1 MSRRR
6 KWLAVLVA
14 LVALAAACHP
24 GKTTGSNPPH
34 TNPDASVDPPPPPV
48 PEGRLPLRD
57 GWTLQSSAKLAAGG
71 AELSTPGFATTGW
84 VPTSVPSTVLAAL
97 VANGVYP
104 DPFAGD
110 NLRGIPR
117 EPFQSSWW
125 YRTEVELPADFAG
138 QTVFLDLEGVNYKA
152 NVWLNGQLVAG
163 ADQVI
168 GTFTRHEFDV
178 TALVRTSGANALAI
192 ETFMPDTAQDLALSW
207 LDWNNSP
214 PDRDMGLWQPV
225 YLARS
230 GQVAVRDTRV
240 SSRLDASYASAAL
253 TIKTDLHNTS
263 AASVH
268 ATVHARVDHG
278 AIDVVRE
285 VDLAGHET
293 RTITF
298 DPSTD
303 GALALAHPR
312 LWWPAQLGNPELY
325 DLDVSAEVGGKRS
338 DREGVRFG
346 VREVTF
352 DILSEGV
359 RVFEING
366 KRVLIRG
373 GGWSSD
379 MLLRPPAPAHLDAEM
394 RYVLDLGLN
403 TIRLEGKLEFD
414 EFYDRA
420 DELGILTMPGW
431 MCCDRWEHWDDWNA
445 TDHRVATASLDAQA
459 RRLRNHPSVITFLIG
474 SDNAPPPDVEQEYL
488 GAMKKNDW
496 PNPVMPS
503 ASGDTTPS
511 LGPSGVKMNGPYD
524 WIAPAYW
531 YQDTGR
537 GGAFGFNTETGPGPS
552 VPELESLRVMLTP
565 EALDTLWRN
574 PGARQW
580 HAGTEGTPF
589 DNLGLFA
596 QALTARHGPV
606 TSLED
611 FVAKA
616 QLMNYEGERAEYEA
630 YGRNKYATA
639 TGVIHWLLNNS
650 WPSLIWHLYGHDLQL
665 AGAYYGA
672 KKANEPLHIQY
683 SYDDQSIVVV
693 NHTPRAESGLQAA
706 VRVYGLD
713 AQVRF
718 SKDVSVDI
726 GEDAAKRIVTL
737 PAPGGS
743 DGVYFVDLTLA
754 RGAQLVSRN
763 FYWLSRK
770 EEIID
775 WAHSD
780 FFHTA
785 TAQFGDFTALATL
798 PAANLVAQASFDR
811 DERGG
816 IAHVTLENHGATLA
830 FFVRL
835 KLTRGAGGAIVAPVF
850 WQDNYV
856 TLAPG
861 EQRQL
866 DVRYATADL
875 HGAAPAIELRG
886 WNVASQALHP

>member
-1 MSRRR
+1 VTS
-6 KWLAVLVA
+6 A
-14 LVALAAACHP
+14 LLAAAIASACHP
-24 GKTTGSNPPH
+24 GKSGPTPPH
-34 TNPDASVDPPPPPV
+34 GSADAAVEPPPPPPV
-48 PEGRLPLRD
+48 PENRVPLRD
-57 GWTLQSSAKLAAGG
+57 GWSLQSSAQVSASG
-71 AELSTPGFATTGW
+71 AEVSTVGFATAGW
-84 VPTSVPSTVLAAL
+84 VTASVPTTVLAAL
-97 VANGVYP
+97 VASGKYP
-104 DPFAGD
+104 DPFAGE
-110 NLRGIPR
+110 NLRDIPR

-138 QTVFLDLEGVNYKA
+138 QTVWLDLEGVNYKA
-152 NVWLNGQLVAG
+152 KVWFNGTQIAN

-178 TALVRTSGANALAI
+178 TALAKASGKNALAV

-230 GQVAVRDTRV
+230 GKVAVRDTRV
-240 SSRLDASYASAAL
+240 SSKLDGSYTNAEL

-263 AASVH
+263 GESVH

-278 AIDVVRE
+278 AIDVVQE
-285 VDLAGHET
+285 VDLGAHET

-298 DPSTD
+298 DRSID
-303 GALALAHPR
+303 AALALAHPR
-312 LWWPAQLGNPELY
+312 LWWPAQLGTPELY
-325 DLDVSAEVGGKRS
+325 DLTVSAEVGGKAS
-338 DREGVRFG
+338 DQEGVRFG
-346 VREVTF
+346 IREVTF

-359 RVFEING
+359 RVFAVNG

-373 GGWSSD
+373 GGWASD
-379 MLLRPPAPAHLDAEM
+379 MLLRPASAARLDAEM

-403 TIRLEGKLEFD
+403 TIRLEGKLETD
-414 EFYDRA
+414 AFYDHA

-474 SDNAPPPDVEQEYL
+474 SDQAPPPDVEQEYL
-488 GAMKKNDW
+488 GALRKNDW

-524 WIAPAYW
+524 WIAPGYW
-531 YQDTGR
+531 YQDTRR

-565 EALDTLWRN
+565 EALDALWRN
-574 PGARQW
+574 PGGRQW

-596 QALTARHGPV
+596 QALVARHGAV

-672 KKANEPLHIQY
+672 RKANEPLHIQY
-683 SYDDQSIVVV
+683 SYDDRSIVVV
-693 NHTPRAESGLQAA
+693 NHTPRAENGLDAA

-713 AQVRF
+713 AGVRF
-718 SKDVSVDI
+718 SQDLTVDL
-726 GEDAAKRIVTL
+726 GADASRRIVTV
-737 PAPGGS
+737 PKIGGGG
-743 DGVYFVDLTLA
+743 GVYFVDLTLA
-754 RGAQLVSRN
+754 RGGQLLSRN
-763 FYWLSRK
+763 FYWISRK

-775 WAHSD
+775 FAHSD

-785 TAQFGDFTALATL
+785 TAQFADFTGLATL
-798 PAANLVAQASFDR
+798 PAANVTAQASF
-811 DERGG
+811 ESGV
-816 IAHVTLENHGATLA
+816 AHVTLENHGSGLA

-835 KLTRGAGGAIVAPVF
+835 HLTRGAGGEPVVPVF

-861 EQRQL
+861 ERRQV
-866 DVRYATADL
+866 DVRFAGDDL
-875 HGAAPAIELRG
+875 HGAVPTVEMRG
-886 WNVASQALHP
+886 WNVARQTLHP